1 MKRTNIYLDDGQLD
15 TLRRLGEQR
24 GQPVA
29 AMIREAVETW
39 LEAQGARPIPRDEWE
54 HRFDAILKRRRKG
67 AAERQPSEDDVMRD
81 VMLAVQEVR
90 KARSARRP

>member
-15 TLRRLGEQR
+15 TLRRLGERR

-29 AMIREAVETW
+29 AMIREAVDAW
-39 LEAQGARPIPRDEWE
+39 LATQGARPIPRDEWE
-54 HRFDAILKRRRKG
+54 HRFDAILKRRPKDG
-67 AAERQPSEDDVMRD
+67 SQRQPSEDEVMRD
-81 VMLAVQEVR
+81 VMVAVEEVR